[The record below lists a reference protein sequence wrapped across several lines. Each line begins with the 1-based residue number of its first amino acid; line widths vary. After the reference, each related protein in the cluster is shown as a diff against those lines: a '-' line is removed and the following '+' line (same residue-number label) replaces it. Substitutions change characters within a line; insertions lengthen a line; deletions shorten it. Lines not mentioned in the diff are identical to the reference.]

1 MNNERVDKIEAAADP
16 NKKRPSALQPIFFA
30 LTLIGGMFIGTN
42 LDDQNLLSVKTGTE
56 ENPNKL
62 VSLIDFIEDNY
73 VDSVDKKKLIDDAIE
88 SILKNLDPHSYYM
101 NPEDLADAQEQLE
114 GKFDGIGVE
123 FLILRDSLMVV
134 KTVPGGPSEQAGL
147 KAGDRIVMVEGK
159 EISGKE
165 LDSDKAQKL
174 LKGKKGS
181 GVNVSVKRLGEKE
194 NLQFTITRGSIPIE
208 SVAASFMVND
218 TTGYVKIDRFAQTTY
233 DEFYEATSN
242 LQKSGAKKLIMDL
255 RGNGGGLLDQATRM
269 IEEFLPKGKMI
280 VYTEGTHQ
288 GREEMKSSKTGDF
301 IEMEV
306 VVMID
311 QGSASASEIVAGA
324 LQDWDRSVT
333 VGRRSFG
340 KGLVQ
345 HEIELPDRSALRLTV
360 ARYYTPTGRC
370 IQKPYGDSIDYA
382 GDFHQRLISGEL
394 TSADSIHFPD
404 SLRYTTLGGKNR
416 TVYGGGGIMPDI
428 FVPIDSIYLNG
439 VLGDLSYSG
448 VVREYAFDYTDAHR
462 KDLSK
467 YKNAQ
472 DFVKKFVVTD
482 AMIAELLKKASDKG
496 IKAQASTLRKV
507 TPELKNRLKAQIAR
521 HQFDDDAMF
530 MVLLEADKDFKQA
543 IDVTKNYAKYALA
556 Q

>member
-1 MNNERVDKIEAAADP
+1 V
-16 NKKRPSALQPIFFA
+16 
-30 LTLIGGMFIGTN
+30 
-42 LDDQNLLSVKTGTE
+42 
-56 ENPNKL
+56 
-62 VSLIDFIEDNY
+62 
-73 VDSVDKKKLIDDAIE
+73 
-88 SILKNLDPHSYYM
+88 
-101 NPEDLADAQEQLE
+101 
-114 GKFDGIGVE
+114 
-123 FLILRDSLMVV
+123 
-134 KTVPGGPSEQAGL
+134 
-147 KAGDRIVMVEGK
+147 
-159 EISGKE
+159 
-165 LDSDKAQKL
+165 
-174 LKGKKGS
+174 
-181 GVNVSVKRLGEKE
+181 
-194 NLQFTITRGSIPIE
+194 
-208 SVAASFMVND
+208 
-218 TTGYVKIDRFAQTTY
+218 
-233 DEFYEATSN
+233 
-242 LQKSGAKKLIMDL
+242 
-255 RGNGGGLLDQATRM
+255 
-269 IEEFLPKGKMI
+269 
-280 VYTEGTHQ
+280 
-288 GREEMKSSKTGDF
+288 
-301 IEMEV
+301 
-306 VVMID
+306 
-311 QGSASASEIVAGA
+311 
-324 LQDWDRSVT
+324 
-333 VGRRSFG
+333 
-340 KGLVQ
+340 
-345 HEIELPDRSALRLTV
+345 
-360 ARYYTPTGRC
+360 
-370 IQKPYGDSIDYA
+370 
-382 GDFHQRLISGEL
+382 SGEL